1 MRAHS
6 YQDFGTRNP
15 TAIEMHQ
22 GETAQGNLLTMPPP
36 DQLDSNNS
44 FKVDQVSCG
53 NPGFRMHHGTW
64 PFRNFWSLGPR
75 YRTFLACSLLV
86 VAAVGCGQRCS
97 GGPVA
102 GPSGVQLHSGSWPQL
117 HPAASTFQLCF
128 VGVCSTGSVN
138 SVIFVSTQGSS
149 ALSGRASLRAF
160 NVAHKSLL
168 DTSSMVRLA
177 KRESRGCT
185 GPTTVTWGAFVQL
198 ADNGVLSSPGS

>member
-1 MRAHS
+1 
-6 YQDFGTRNP
+6 
-15 TAIEMHQ
+15 
-22 GETAQGNLLTMPPP
+22 
-36 DQLDSNNS
+36 
-44 FKVDQVSCG
+44 
-53 NPGFRMHHGTW
+53 MHHGTW
-64 PFRNFWSLGPR
+64 PFKDSWSIGAR
-75 YRTFLACSLLV
+75 CRAFVVCSLLL
-86 VAAVGCGQRCS
+86 VAAIGCGRTC
-97 GGPVA
+97 GGEPSP

-160 NVAHKSLL
+160 NLAHKSLL

-177 KRESRGCT
+177 KRESRGCA
-185 GPTTVTWGAFVQL
+185 GSTTVTWGAFVQL